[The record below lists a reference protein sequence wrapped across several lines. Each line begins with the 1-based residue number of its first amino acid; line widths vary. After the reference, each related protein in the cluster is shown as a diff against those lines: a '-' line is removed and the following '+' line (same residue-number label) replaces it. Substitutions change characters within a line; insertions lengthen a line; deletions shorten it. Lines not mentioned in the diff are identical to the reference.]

1 MNTIQAIKNYMS
13 AALVFVVS
21 AAFAD
26 TSTENVISINVC
38 QDGDSVGHIDT
49 SGSSSYTTLV
59 GDVPAAAWICMD
71 GNDGGSYGVQ
81 NNKQRYFSV
90 GWDGASRSV
99 TNFPSQFQIKAT
111 FADINKYSYDSNES
125 GKPTFTPDYMRMW
138 LSQRNGANKSVTY
151 NVLGIPYAQYKV
163 IVYCAGVALSD
174 ENSRLGQFMPLAING
189 KTYTYDS
196 EVGNLIEGS
205 STDFWGDV
213 SYCTTGVME
222 GTNVMVVAGLTGNLT
237 ISYTSA
243 RAGMAAL
250 QIVEEEADADP
261 YEGLYAT
268 DDVISVNIC
277 HNQNAPGHITGYGD
291 PQPTY
296 AGYVAGAAWAD
307 FDAVPQQA
315 FKNGPRSVGTYW
327 NGSEQKAMTCDATVY
342 MDDGNTILNY
352 GWDSNNANAEY
363 APDYLRMWGAKKSG
377 DAGYFTIDFAEIPFY
392 EYTLVVYMSG
402 ASSTVRNA
410 DSPNAFP
417 PVYVNGTA
425 YTAVNGKTATG
436 DTFWGDCMYAY
447 TSKTFAEG
455 QNTLVLSNIVSSSVS
470 ISNLACNAGVAA
482 VQIISQDSA
491 VYIAAESSLAAVAG
505 TMTVSPGERTQIV
518 VRRLDGSYAQ
528 PLTDVDNY
536 DGTHTITFVPTIA
549 GEYAYLNLEFNG
561 NYSNSGTRGGGF
573 DIPPV
578 TNLFP
583 TAESAFASNTTSGVY
598 GLYTAVCPAGDG
610 LGAAKDYSN
619 YDGFTFAV
627 YGVMPWSTNTVF
639 ASIGGWVT
647 GILAFTRGTARN
659 EVRLVIMHNAQSNQS
674 ETIASFE
681 VPDCRWSK
689 HLYSV
694 SYTGAKTYTVY
705 VDGQPVA
712 GPVVLSGN
720 GAIGPHV
727 RVGSG
732 RGGLPDGCGYFAFDP
747 NDPITPAAELDE
759 RHVKYS
765 YVDALRVYTSAFDAA
780 AQARLAEELPFVQ
793 GRGDGFIVKL
803 K

>member
-1 MNTIQAIKNYMS
+1 MNTIQAIKSYMS

-26 TSTENVISINVC
+26 TSAENVISINVW
-38 QDGDSVGHIDT
+38 QSAAAKTPGYIDT
-49 SGSSSYTTLV
+49 SVAQPEYPTLA
-59 GDVPAAAWICMD
+59 GDVPANAWVCMQ
-71 GNDGGSYGVQ
+71 GIQ
-81 NNKQRYFSV
+81 NSGYPATQYST
-90 GWDGASRSV
+90 GWDGESGSV
-99 TNFPSQFQIKAT
+99 TNFASKFTIQA
-111 FADINKYSYDSNES
+111 NYSGGLNNYSYDENEE
-125 GKPTFTPDYMRMW
+125 GKPEFKPDYMRTW
-138 LSQRNGANKSVTY
+138 ISQKAGASKTITY
-151 NVLGIPYAQYKV
+151 EVLNIPYAKYKV
-163 IVYCAGVALSD
+163 IVYCAGVGNANND
-174 ENSRLGQFMPLAING
+174 TARGVHFMPLKING
-189 KTYTYDS
+189 TTYTYDS
-196 EVGNLIEGS
+196 SGELKEGTS
-205 STDFWGDV
+205 EDYWGDV

-222 GTNVMVVAGLTGNLT
+222 GTNAMIVAGLKGNLT
-237 ISYTSA
+237 IVYTSA

-250 QIVEEEADADP
+250 QIVEEEADEDP
-261 YEGLYAT
+261 YEGLYAK

-277 HNQNAPGHITGYGD
+277 HNQNAPGHIAGYGD

-296 AGYVAGAAWAD
+296 AGYIAGAAWAD

-327 NGSEQKAMTCDATVY
+327 NGSEQKAMTCDATIY

-402 ASSTVRNA
+402 APSTVRNA
-410 DSPNAFP
+410 DAPNAFP

-425 YTAVNGKTATG
+425 YTAVNGKTASG

-470 ISNLACNAGVAA
+470 ISNLVCNAGVAA

-491 VYIAAESSLAAVAG
+491 VYIAAESDTSAVAG
-505 TMTVSPGERTQIV
+505 TLTVNPGEKTQIV

-647 GILAFTRGTARN
+647 GILAFTRGAARN
-659 EVRLVIMHNAQSNQS
+659 EVRLVIMHSAQSNQS

-720 GAIGPHV
+720 GTIGPHV

-747 NDPITPAAELDE
+747 NDPTTPAAELDE

-765 YVDALRVYTSAFDAA
+765 YVDALRVYTSALDAA